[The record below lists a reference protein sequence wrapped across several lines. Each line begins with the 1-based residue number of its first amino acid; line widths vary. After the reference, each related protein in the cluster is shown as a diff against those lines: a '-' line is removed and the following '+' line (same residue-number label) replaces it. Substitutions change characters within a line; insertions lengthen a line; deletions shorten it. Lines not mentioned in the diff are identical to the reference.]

1 MDVKVG
7 FGRYAAMPETV
18 MPLGGVGL
26 VGREYTGIH
35 SELYITCLAFTDE
48 AENTVLV
55 YTQDFL
61 KSDEEYTREM
71 RDAISRETGVPFH
84 CIMVSS
90 THTHAAPPV
99 YYDKV
104 EGIPQYRKICI
115 AAAVRAAKDAL
126 EDRTPAQLKAGR
138 AKAEGLAFSR
148 HYVMAD
154 GTVKKTPGKKACPVA
169 HADPADDEVQL
180 IRCCRGDKKDILLVN
195 FNIHPTFLG
204 RFKDKLISSDAPG
217 AVRAYLEQETGCLAA
232 YFTGAAGNQ
241 TGNSQV
247 AETDHGLDLEG
258 YGSALGNVIL
268 RALPQM
274 QPVRTGPIRI
284 TAKTYTGSSNKERIE
299 LMEEAEAIAQIHSKQ
314 GEEAAKPFLA
324 QYGIASVWEAYAIRR
339 RYAAPPTMDMPLNV
353 LSLGDV
359 SFIFAPYEMFG
370 ANGIYIKANTP
381 DAMTVIV
388 TCANASKG
396 YLPTKKAFS
405 YDVYEKLVT
414 NFAPGTAEEV
424 AETFVSMLKELKEK

>member
-1 MDVKVG
+1 MNVKVG
-7 FGRYAAMPETV
+7 FGRCAAMPETV

-35 SELYITCLAFTDE
+35 SELYITCLALSDE
-48 AENTVLV
+48 AGNTALL

-61 KSDEEYTREM
+61 KSGEDYTNEM
-71 RDAISRETGVPFH
+71 RKAISRETGVPFEW
-84 CIMVSS
+84 IMVAS

-99 YYDKV
+99 YYEKV
-104 EGIPQYRKICI
+104 DGILQYRKICI
-115 AAAVRAAKDAL
+115 AAAVQAGKDAL
-126 EDRTPAQLKAGR
+126 EDRAEACLKVGRTR
-138 AKAEGLAFSR
+138 AKGLAFSR
-148 HYVMAD
+148 HYIMED

-169 HADPADDEVQL
+169 HADPPDDEVQL
-180 IRCCRGDKKDILLVN
+180 IRFYRDGKKDILLIN

-204 RFKDKLISSDAPG
+204 RFKDKLISSDVPG
-217 AVRAYLEQETGCLAA
+217 AVRACLEKETDCLAA

-258 YGSALGNVIL
+258 YGRALSDVIL
-268 RALPQM
+268 KALPQM
-274 QPVRTGPIRI
+274 QPVKTGPIRI

-299 LMEEAEAIAQIHSKQ
+299 LMDEAEAIAQIHSKQ

-339 RYAAPPTMDMPLNV
+339 RYAAPPTMDIPLTA
-353 LSLGDV
+353 LSLGEL

-370 ANGIYIKANTP
+370 PSGIYIKENTP
-381 DAMTVIV
+381 YAMTFIV

-396 YLPTKKAFS
+396 YLPTQKAFS